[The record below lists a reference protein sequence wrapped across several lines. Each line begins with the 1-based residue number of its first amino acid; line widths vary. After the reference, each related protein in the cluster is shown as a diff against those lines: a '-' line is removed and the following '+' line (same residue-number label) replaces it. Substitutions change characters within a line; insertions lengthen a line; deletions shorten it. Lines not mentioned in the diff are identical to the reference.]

1 MKQTIRSLTGPD
13 SITLFWDLPENAPAE
28 YEIFLDGISCGT
40 TAKTHFTLS
49 GLEPATAYRVEV
61 RPGGVVRTMTETP
74 KRRLDVTAAPY
85 YAVGDGAVDNTAA
98 LQKALDDCG
107 PAEMVY
113 FPSGVYCTG
122 ALYGHSDLELYLAEG
137 AVLQGSDRP
146 EAYLPRL
153 HSRFEG
159 TEMECYASLLN
170 FGTLDHTAGPNCE
183 NIRIWGKGTIRGGGK
198 ALAWSTIESER
209 ERRREELAA
218 MGDLIKECEN
228 ENTIP
233 GRVRGRLINLSNCC
247 NVRISGL
254 TLADGPSWNVHMV
267 YSRNVVTDHCIFR
280 SKGIWNGDGWD
291 PDSSEDC
298 TLFGCQFYTGD
309 DAVAIKSGKNP
320 EGNQINRPT
329 RRVRVFDCYSA
340 FGHGICI
347 GSEISGGIEDVR
359 IWDCDL
365 TNSQVGV
372 MVKGT
377 KKRGGYVRDLT
388 VRRCVLPRVMMCAV
402 GYNDDGI
409 AGPHPPEFS
418 DCRFEELTLTG
429 QYQDADG
436 DGSMKS
442 CAPVELAGFD
452 VPGYELKDVRLC
464 DITLTGSGAQSL
476 LLAHCSGV
484 CIENIQCRI
493 KT

>member
-1 MKQTIRSLTGPD
+1 MKQNIHSLIGPD
-13 SITLFWDLPENAPAE
+13 SITLFWNLPEAAPAE
-28 YEIFLDGISCGT
+28 YEIFLDGVLCGT
-40 TAKTHFTLS
+40 TPKTHFTLS
-49 GLEPATAYRVEV
+49 GLTPAKTYTVEV
-61 RPGGVVRTMTETP
+61 RPGEVMRIATETP
-74 KRRLDVTAAPY
+74 KQRLDVTAAPY
-85 YAVGDGAVDNTAA
+85 YAVGDGATDNTSA
-98 LQKALDDCG
+98 LQKALDACG
-107 PAEMVY
+107 PEEAVY
-113 FPSGVYCTG
+113 FPAGVYCTG
-122 ALYGHSDLELYLAEG
+122 ALYGHSNLEIYLDEG

-159 TEMECYASLLN
+159 TEMECHASLLN
-170 FGTLDHTAGPNCE
+170 FGMLDHTAGPNCE
-183 NIRIWGKGTIRGGGK
+183 NIRIWGKGMIRGGGRT
-198 ALAWSTIESER
+198 LAWTTIETER

-218 MGDLIKECEN
+218 MGALIQECEN

-247 NVRISGL
+247 NVRVSGL

-267 YSRNVVTDHCIFR
+267 YSRNIVTDHCTFR
-280 SKGIWNGDGWD
+280 SEGIWNGDGWD

-298 TLFGCQFYTGD
+298 TLFACQFYTGD

-329 RRVRVFDCYSA
+329 RRVQVFDCYSA

-377 KKRGGYVRDLT
+377 KKRGGYVRDLV

-402 GYNDDGI
+402 SYNDDGV
-409 AGPHPPEFS
+409 AGPHPPKFS
-418 DCRFEELTLTG
+418 GCRFEELTLTG

-436 DGSMKS
+436 DGSMKP
-442 CAPVELAGFD
+442 CAPVELSGFD
-452 VPGYELKDVRLC
+452 VPGYELKDVHLC

-484 CIENIQCRI
+484 CIENLRCNAEE
-493 KT
+493 